1 MMTSD
6 DASWSPDEVDLAQP
20 SVARVYDF
28 YLGGSHNF
36 ASDRAFGRE
45 VLEAFPTLPSVL
57 RDNREFLRRAVL
69 YLGQQGVDQFL
80 DLGSGIP
87 TVGNVHEV
95 AQAANPHARIVY
107 VDHDPVAIAH
117 SNALLQDNPL
127 ATAVAGDIREPARV
141 LDTAVA
147 TGLID
152 LSRPLAVMLVSV
164 MHFVPDEARPIELID
179 QFMAP
184 TAPGS
189 FLALSHA
196 CDWQAELTDVAERY
210 NRADSPGRMRL
221 RSRAEVEALFGGLT
235 IVPPGL
241 ELMPL
246 WRPDLTGDTSRQV
259 EPDYPGL
266 AGVGR
271 RD

>member
-1 MMTSD
+1 MTAD
-6 DASWSPDEVDLAQP
+6 GPGWSPDDVDLSQP

-36 ASDRAFGRE
+36 ESDRAFGRQA
-45 VLEAFPTLPSVL
+45 LGAFPSLPSVL

-95 AQAANPHARIVY
+95 AQDANPRARIVY

-117 SNALLQDNPL
+117 SNALLEDNPL
-127 ATAVAGDIREPARV
+127 ATAVSGDILEPGRV
-141 LDTAVA
+141 LDSAVA

-164 MHFVPDEARPIELID
+164 MHFVMDKAGPAALIGE
-179 QFMAP
+179 F
-184 TAPGS
+184 TAATVRGS
-189 FLALSHA
+189 FVALTHPLAG
-196 CDWQAELTDVAERY
+196 QAELDEAAEVYERD
-210 NRADSPGRMRL
+210 DSPGRMRL
-221 RSRAEVEALFGGLT
+221 RSRSEIEALFGGLT
-235 IVPPGL
+235 LVDPGL
-241 ELMPL
+241 TLMPL
-246 WRPDLTGDTSRQV
+246 WHPELTGDAPRQV
-259 EPDYPGL
+259 EPSYPGV
-266 AGVGR
+266 AGVAR
-271 RD
+271 KD